1 MAKDKSENESRR
13 ILERVGAETEARM
26 PSPRGGE
33 SGEESDWAE
42 VWGKRIG
49 RVLSFVLLGI
59 AVVWL
64 YDFIVEMG

>member
-13 ILERVGAETEARM
+13 ILERIGAETEARM
-26 PSPRGGE
+26 PSPGGE
-33 SGEESDWAE
+33 EKDWAE
-42 VWGKRIG
+42 LWGKRIG

-59 AVVWL
+59 AIVWL